1 MRAKG
6 LVGMTALTACVLAL
20 LVGLGVWQLKRLAWK
35 EGLIAQIEAR
45 STAAPITLKAAVA
58 AARNGDASYLRV
70 RVQGRFLNDKERYL
84 YTLSDGAPGWEVI
97 TPLATA
103 DGDLVLVDRGF
114 VPDALRDPASRPQG
128 QTEGVVAVTGLVRA
142 PETPETKGT
151 FTPDN
156 DPARNHWFWRDLTG
170 MVGSMF
176 PEGATGAAPFFLAA
190 ERNDIPGGWPQGG
203 QTRLA
208 LANNHLQYAITWF
221 ALAFCIVVI
230 YAFYVRSRLRE
241 GTP

>member
-35 EGLIAQIEAR
+35 EGLIAHIEAR
-45 STAAPITLKAAVA
+45 STAAPITLRQAVEV
-58 AARNGDASYLRV
+58 ARNGDASYLRV
-70 RVQGRFLNDKERYL
+70 RVEGRFLNDKERYL
-84 YTLSDGAPGWEVI
+84 YALSDGTPGWEVI
-97 TPLATA
+97 TPLAT
-103 DGDLVLVDRGF
+103 DGGDRVLVDRGF

-142 PETPETKGT
+142 SETKDT

-156 DPARNHWFWRDLTG
+156 DPARNRWFWRDLTG
-170 MVGSMF
+170 MAGSMF
-176 PEGATGAAPFFLAA
+176 PEGATGAAPFLLAA
-190 ERNDIPGGWPQGG
+190 ERSDVPGGWPQGG

-208 LANNHLQYAITWF
+208 LSNNHLQYAITWF

-241 GTP
+241 GKP

>member
-35 EGLIAQIEAR
+35 EGLIAHIEAR
-45 STAAPITLKAAVA
+45 STAAPITLRQAVEV
-58 AARNGDASYLRV
+58 ARNGDASYLRV
-70 RVQGRFLNDKERYL
+70 RVEGRFLNDKERYL
-84 YTLSDGAPGWEVI
+84 YALSDGTAGWDVI

-103 DGDLVLVDRGF
+103 GGDMVLVDRGF

-128 QTEGVVAVTGLVRA
+128 QMEGVVAVTGLVRA
-142 PETPETKGT
+142 PETKDT
-151 FTPDN
+151 FIPDN
-156 DPARNHWFWRDLTG
+156 DPARNRWFWRDLAG
-170 MVGSMF
+170 MAGSMF
-176 PEGATGAAPFFLAA
+176 PGGTTGVAPFFLDA
-190 ERNDIPGGWPQGG
+190 ERSEVPGGWPRGG

-208 LANNHLQYAITWF
+208 LPNDHLQYAITWF

-241 GTP
+241 GNP

>member
-35 EGLIAQIEAR
+35 EGLIAHIEAR
-45 STAAPITLKAAVA
+45 STAPPITLGQAVA

-70 RVQGRFLNDKERYL
+70 QVEGRFLNDKERYL
-84 YTLSDGAPGWEVI
+84 YALSDGTPGWEVI
-97 TPLATA
+97 TPLAT
-103 DGDLVLVDRGF
+103 DGGSLVLVDRGF

-128 QTEGVVAVTGLVRA
+128 QMEGVVAVTGLVRA
-142 PETPETKGT
+142 PETNDT

-156 DPARNHWFWRDLTG
+156 DPARNRWFWRDLTG
-170 MVGSMF
+170 MMDSMF
-176 PEGATGAAPFFLAA
+176 PAGATGAAPFFLAA
-190 ERNDIPGGWPQGG
+190 ERSDVPGGWPQGG

-208 LANNHLQYAITWF
+208 LLNNHLQYAITWF

-241 GTP
+241 GNP